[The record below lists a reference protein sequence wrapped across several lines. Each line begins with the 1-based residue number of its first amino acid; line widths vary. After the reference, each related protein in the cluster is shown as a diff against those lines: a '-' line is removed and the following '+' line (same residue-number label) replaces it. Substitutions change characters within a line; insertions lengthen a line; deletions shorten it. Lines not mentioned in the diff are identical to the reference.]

1 MKQQKHPLRHR
12 NLLKKGLCFAAIF
25 GLLSCQLTKEKQPEQ
40 QPQTEVQL
48 GAHNDLTNFGE
59 PNFNRFT
66 QRLRDPSARVHIVQ
80 MGDSH
85 TAADF
90 FSGALRDKFQ
100 ARYGDAGIGL
110 VPPSN
115 IVGQRSANLIF
126 TEPKKQWSFL
136 TSRKDNAPNF
146 PLGGFI
152 ISPLAEHSSLMMKER
167 NASVNQYNMQALYQ
181 ADYPASLRVQSNN
194 VAMLNLQ
201 PSSGWRFS
209 EPVPVVFP
217 ATITTNQQTSLN
229 IGGWLI
235 TRDHPGVM
243 LSSVGINGAT
253 IAMMDKWAAQWINTL
268 ADTAPDMVILAYGTN
283 EAFNDTLDLAL
294 YREQLTSIVGKIR
307 QTIPNAV
314 ILLVGPGDSIKNK
327 AAPDCH
333 SQQPANLRNVIKVQ
347 QSVAKSEGLLY
358 WDWQQYMGGDCAMNN
373 WAQNG
378 LARPDKVHFTVG
390 GYERSAKALYKA
402 LDVLISQQ

>member
-1 MKQQKHPLRHR
+1 MKQQKYPLWRS
-12 NLLKKGLCFAAIF
+12 NLLKKGLLFAAIF
-25 GLLSCQLTKEKQPEQ
+25 SLLSCHLPREQQSGQ
-40 QPQTEVQL
+40 QPQTAVEL
-48 GAHNDLTNFGE
+48 GSHNDLTNFGE
-59 PNFNRFT
+59 PNFNRFA
-66 QRLRDPSARVHIVQ
+66 QRLRDPTARVHIVQ

-115 IVGQRSANLIF
+115 IVGQRTANFIF

-152 ISPLAEHSSLMMKER
+152 VSPRTGHSSLMMKER
-167 NASVNQYNMQALYQ
+167 NASVNQYNMQVLYQ
-181 ADYPASLRVQSNN
+181 SNYPASLTVQSNN
-194 VAMLNLQ
+194 VGMLNLQ

-209 EPVPVVFP
+209 DPVPVVFP

-253 IAMMDKWAAQWINTL
+253 ITMMDKWAPQWVNTL
-268 ADTAPDMVILAYGTN
+268 ADTTPDMVILAYGTN
-283 EAFNDTLDLAL
+283 EAFNETLDLEL
-294 YREQLTSIVGKIR
+294 YRQQLTAIVGKIR

-314 ILLVGPGDSIKNK
+314 ILLVGPGDSIKHK
-327 AAPDCH
+327 DASDCR
-333 SQQPANLRNVIKVQ
+333 SQQPANLRNVIKIQ

-378 LARPDKVHFTVG
+378 LARPDKVHFTSI

-402 LDVLISQQ
+402 LDGLISQQ